1 MKYGKIMNVKQPVSR
16 ILMGTASE
24 PFQSGGDASDILD
37 SMFELGVM
45 TIDTAR
51 NYGLAERS
59 VGDWM
64 EKRGNRD
71 KVVILSK
78 CSHPDE
84 FSSRRVSEKDIREDF
99 AVSSRLLRTDH
110 IDIYLLHRDV
120 EDVDVSVPIEVLNAM
135 HSEGKIG
142 AFGVSNWTLERIRK
156 ANEYA
161 AAHSL
166 IPFTVSSPNYSLAY
180 QAEDMWGG
188 SVTISGPEN
197 RSVRDWYASSGMPV
211 VAHSPMARGFFSGR
225 FTSADRET
233 AAAAL
238 DEYARKGFYHEEN
251 FERLRRCEIMA
262 EQKGCTVAQLSLA
275 WLFSSPMNMF
285 AAVSTSSPER
295 MAQNIAALDI
305 ELTPAERDY
314 LDLVSDS
321 LD

>member
-45 TIDTAR
+45 AIDTAR

-225 FTSADRET
+225 FTGADRET
-233 AAAAL
+233 AAAVL

>member
-37 SMFELGVM
+37 SMFELGV
-45 TIDTAR
+45 TAIDTAR

-78 CSHPDE
+78 CSHPYE

-99 AVSSRLLRTDH
+99 AVSSGLLRTDH

-161 AAHSL
+161 AAHGL

-188 SVTISGPEN
+188 SVTVSGPEN

>member
-37 SMFELGVM
+37 SMFELGV
-45 TIDTAR
+45 TAIDTAR

>member
-37 SMFELGVM
+37 SMFELGV
-45 TIDTAR
+45 TAIDTAR

-120 EDVDVSVPIEVLNAM
+120 KDVDVSVPIEVLNAM